1 MLAQLNHFIAQP
13 SHVEELLSNLTTC
26 STEQQVAARNYLYN
40 HQADFVSSAPVHY
53 VWGKLEQMLGMPDA
67 AIQCFHNAL
76 AVDAQHSESLRE
88 LGFMLNAQGQ
98 AEQAFSYFERIV
110 QHNPNDWM
118 AWNDGGCT
126 LRTLNQREAALFWMK
141 QAFAAC
147 PQQASLAANSAL
159 LAYELNDY
167 ALAQDWLDTA
177 LALDAHNA
185 EALHTQAMLFASTE
199 RFDEARTYEYRA
211 LASNLDYPQV
221 RLSLALLD
229 LTQGNWLT
237 GFAGY
242 EYRWVGSDKAGTQT
256 MPSIGRPQW
265 RGQAVYEGSTIA
277 ILSEQGFGDIVQMA
291 QLIPLLSE
299 PFHRIIWQVP
309 SAMYRLMYHSVNN
322 EQIQVVQQD
331 APLNRTRIDFELP
344 MMSLPFALGL
354 TLDNFSALPN
364 YLSVPN
370 ELSQHFAAK
379 LANIHGLKVGLA
391 WTGKPSLAKQALR
404 RVPTELLSLLITPG
418 VTFVS
423 LQKFD
428 AQHEIETP
436 NLAPFVDLMTE
447 CQDFMDTAALI
458 QQLDLVISVDTVIVH
473 LAAALGKPTWLLNRF
488 GSEWRWMHQR
498 SDSPWYPS
506 LTIYNQ
512 TTFNDWTGV
521 LTQVQSDLIQFSPVQ
536 ESCHV

>member
-13 SHVEELLSNLTTC
+13 SHVEDLLSSLATC
-26 STEQQVAARNYLYN
+26 SAEQQVEARNYLYN

-67 AIQCFHNAL
+67 ALQCFHNAL
-76 AVDAQHSESLRE
+76 AVDAQHTESLRE
-88 LGFMLNAQGQ
+88 LGFLLTAQSRP
-98 AEQAFSYFERIV
+98 EQALGYFERLV
-110 QHNPNDWM
+110 QQLPNDWA
-118 AWNDGGCT
+118 AWNDGGCV
-126 LRTLNQREAALFWMK
+126 LRSMNQHQAALDWMK
-141 QAFAAC
+141 QAFAVC

-167 ALAQDWLDTA
+167 VQAQEWLDTA
-177 LALDAHNA
+177 LALDEHNA

-199 RFDEARTYEYRA
+199 RFDEARAFEYKA
-211 LASNLDYPQV
+211 LASNLDYPQA

-229 LTQGNWLT
+229 LTLGNWSS

-265 RGQAVYEGSTIA
+265 HGQAVYEGTTIA

-291 QLIPLLSE
+291 QLIPSLSE

-309 SAMYRLMYHSVNN
+309 AALYRLMHHSFNS
-322 EQIQVVQQD
+322 EQIQVVAQD

-354 TLDNFSALPN
+354 TLENFSALPN
-364 YLSVPN
+364 YLSVPD
-370 ELSQHFAAK
+370 ELSQRFAAK
-379 LANIHGLKVGLA
+379 LADIQGLKVGLA
-391 WTGKPSLAKQALR
+391 WTGKPSLAKHGLR
-404 RVPTELLSLLITPG
+404 RLPTELLPLLTTPG

-436 NLAPFVDLMTE
+436 NLAPFVNVMGE

-498 SDSPWYPS
+498 TDSPWYPTMT
-506 LTIYNQ
+506 LYNQ
-512 TTFNDWTGV
+512 HTLNDWTDV
-521 LTQVQSDLIQFSPVQ
+521 LMQVKSDLIALVSAQ
-536 ESCHV
+536 ENCHV

>member
-13 SHVEELLSNLTTC
+13 SHVEDLLSSLATC
-26 STEQQVAARNYLYN
+26 SAEQQVEARNYLYN

-53 VWGKLEQMLGMPDA
+53 VWGKLEQMLGMTDA

-88 LGFMLNAQGQ
+88 LGFLSSAKGLPDQ
-98 AEQAFSYFERIV
+98 ALGYFERLV
-110 QHNPNDWM
+110 EQLPNDWA
-118 AWNDGGCT
+118 AWNDGGCV
-126 LRTLNQREAALFWMK
+126 LRTMNQHQEALDWMK
-141 QAFAAC
+141 RAFAVC

-167 ALAQDWLDTA
+167 VQAQEWLNTA
-177 LALDAHNA
+177 LDLDAHNA
-185 EALHTQAMLFASTE
+185 EALHTQAMLYASTE
-199 RFDEARTYEYRA
+199 RFDEARAFEYKA
-211 LASNLDYPQV
+211 LASNLDYPQA

-229 LTQGNWLT
+229 LTLGNWSS

-265 RGQAVYEGSTIA
+265 HGQAVYEGTTIA

-291 QLIPLLSE
+291 QLITSLSE
-299 PFHRIIWQVP
+299 PFQRIIWQVP
-309 SAMYRLMYHSVNN
+309 AALYRLMHHSFNS
-322 EQIQVVQQD
+322 EQIQVVSQE
-331 APLNRTRIDFELP
+331 APFNKTFIDFELP

-364 YLSVPN
+364 YLSVPD
-370 ELSQHFAAK
+370 ELSQRFAAK
-379 LANIHGLKVGLA
+379 LANIQGLKVGLA
-391 WTGKPSLAKQALR
+391 WTGKPSLAKHGLR
-404 RVPTELLSLLITPG
+404 RVPTELLPLLRTSG

-428 AQHEIETP
+428 AQHDIETP
-436 NLAPFVDLMTE
+436 DLAPFVNVMGE

-488 GSEWRWMHQR
+488 GSEWRWMHNQ
-498 SDSPWYPS
+498 SNSPWYPS

-512 TTFNDWTGV
+512 KTFNDWTDV
-521 LTQVQSDLIQFSPVQ
+521 LTQIQSDLIQFSPVQ

>member
-13 SHVEELLSNLTTC
+13 SHVEDLLSSLATC
-26 STEQQVAARNYLYN
+26 SAEQQVEARNYLYN
-40 HQADFVSSAPVHY
+40 HQADFASSAPVHY
-53 VWGKLEQMLGMPDA
+53 LWGKLEQQLGMPDA

-76 AVDAQHSESLRE
+76 AVDVQHSESLRE
-88 LGFMLNAQGQ
+88 LGFLSSAKGLPDQ
-98 AEQAFSYFERIV
+98 ALGYFERLV
-110 QHNPNDWM
+110 EQLPNDWA
-118 AWNDGGCT
+118 AWNDGGCV
-126 LRTLNQREAALFWMK
+126 LRSMNQHQAALDWMK
-141 QAFAAC
+141 QAFAVC
-147 PQQASLAANSAL
+147 PQQASLAANIGL

-167 ALAQDWLDTA
+167 VQAQDWLNTA

-185 EALHTQAMLFASTE
+185 EALHTQAMLYASTE
-199 RFDEARTYEYRA
+199 RFEEARAFEYKA
-211 LASNLDYPQV
+211 LASNLDYPQA

-229 LTQGNWLT
+229 LTQGNWST

-242 EYRWVGSDKAGTQT
+242 EYRWVGSDKEGTQT

-265 RGQAVYEGSTIA
+265 HGQAVYEGTTIA

-291 QLIPLLSE
+291 QLIPHLSE

-309 SAMYRLMYHSVNN
+309 AALYRLMHHSFHS
-322 EQIQVVQQD
+322 EHIQVVAQD
-331 APLNRTRIDFELP
+331 APLKRARIDFELP

-364 YLSVPN
+364 YLSVPDD
-370 ELSQHFAAK
+370 LSQRFAAK
-379 LANIHGLKVGLA
+379 LADINGLKVGLA
-391 WTGKPSLAKQALR
+391 WTGKPSLAKHGLR
-404 RVPTELLSLLITPG
+404 RVPTELLPLLTTPG

-428 AQHEIETP
+428 AQHDIETP
-436 NLAPFVDLMTE
+436 NLAHFVNVMGE

-458 QQLDLVISVDTVIVH
+458 LQLDLVISVDTAIVH

-488 GSEWRWMHQR
+488 ASEWRWMHNKTN
-498 SDSPWYPS
+498 SPWYPS

-512 TTFNDWTGV
+512 KTFNDWTDV
-521 LTQVQSDLIQFSPVQ
+521 LMQIQSDLIQFSPVQ
-536 ESCHV
+536 ESRHV